1 MLYSLSKLYDTK
13 VLNRN
18 KIVTEDIESSPEIN
32 DSYKVIDIL
41 SNTLKQIIEIGD
53 NATEINEELLDHIR
67 SLSISALID
76 SGIEK
81 D

>member
-53 NATEINEELLDHIR
+53 NATE
-67 SLSISALID
+67 
-76 SGIEK
+76 
-81 D
+81 